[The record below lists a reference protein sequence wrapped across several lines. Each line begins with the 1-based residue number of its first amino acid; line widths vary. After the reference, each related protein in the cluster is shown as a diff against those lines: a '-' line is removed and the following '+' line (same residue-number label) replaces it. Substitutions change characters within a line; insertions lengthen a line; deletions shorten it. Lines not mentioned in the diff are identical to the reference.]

1 MGRTCSV
8 HGEARSV
15 CTVFVLKP
23 ARRSPRRP
31 KCRWKDDTKMCLR
44 EIVLG
49 VWTGFICS
57 V

>member
-8 HGEARSV
+8 HGEARSM